1 MDGDDYAILPLL
13 APSKKYSTRTKQK
26 PPLNSQFYRL
36 NFDAS
41 VLVEESTMA
50 HGKSGLQVLKRD
62 QRTTKTVKS
71 QQQSNDHRPQ
81 TRHLD
86 EMRFD
91 SFHACQ
97 TATKI
102 ASACAIIKSNTGLLA
117 STIDCLIITSIC
129 LL

>member
-1 MDGDDYAILPLL
+1 
-13 APSKKYSTRTKQK
+13 
-26 PPLNSQFYRL
+26 
-36 NFDAS
+36 
-41 VLVEESTMA
+41 MA

-102 ASACAIIKSNTGLLA
+102 ASACAHHRKSKTGLLA
-117 STIDCLIITSIC
+117 TVYYQLPNNIC
-129 LL
+129 LHAVVLASSNHADIQPQNYIKHYKYYSDV